1 MTLVDQQTHTQVRWI
16 PMRHL
21 RTISV
26 GFLLCSMLFQAGCL
40 GPTPMEYKEYD
51 APAGFLLGPEDELEV
66 TVWKNL
72 ELSRMVT
79 IRPDGLI
86 SMPLIGDIQA
96 AGLTADAL
104 AQRITEHLKQY
115 FATTP
120 AVSVSV
126 KTINSY
132 SVFVLGEVTK
142 PGKYQFKSYI
152 TVLQAISTAGGFT
165 PYAKKNKLQIM
176 RVTENGDHI
185 RREVHIPMRYD
196 DLVAGRGEPGN
207 IVLHSGDTVVV
218 P

>member
-1 MTLVDQQTHTQVRWI
+1 
-16 PMRHL
+16 
-21 RTISV
+21 
-26 GFLLCSMLFQAGCL
+26 MLFQAGCL
-40 GPTPMEYKEYD
+40 APATPMESKEYD
-51 APAGFLLGPEDELEV
+51 APAGFLLGPEDELEI

-72 ELSRMVT
+72 ELSRIT
-79 IRPDGLI
+79 AIRPDGLI

-165 PYAKKNKLQIM
+165 AYAKKNKLQIM

-185 RREVHIPMRYD
+185 RREVHIPLRYD
-196 DLVAGRGEPGN
+196 DLVGGRGEPGN

>member
-1 MTLVDQQTHTQVRWI
+1 
-16 PMRHL
+16 
-21 RTISV
+21 
-26 GFLLCSMLFQAGCL
+26 
-40 GPTPMEYKEYD
+40 MEYKEYA
-51 APAGFLLGPEDELEV
+51 APAGFLLGPEDELEI

-72 ELSRMVT
+72 ELSRIT
-79 IRPDGLI
+79 AIRPDGLI

-104 AQRITEHLKQY
+104 AQRITERLKQY

-132 SVFVLGEVTK
+132 SVFVLGEVTH
-142 PGKYQFKSYI
+142 PGKYQLKSYI

-165 PYAKKNKLQIM
+165 DYAKKNKLQIV
-176 RVTENGDHI
+176 RVTENGDRV
-185 RREVHIPMRYD
+185 RREVHIPLRYD